1 MVDWWLSSEIDEIL
15 CDVGYIISKSIGKLS
30 SFKAS
35 DVEKVWSKYY
45 PDFDMTDIPVNAD
58 CWIDCL
64 R

>member
-35 DVEKVWSKYY
+35 DVEKV
-45 PDFDMTDIPVNAD
+45 
-58 CWIDCL
+58 
-64 R
+64 